1 MNPHMEALGFTLVH
15 FCWQAALIAAAYK
28 LAEMAWPN
36 LKPQARYSLGLAALL
51 AMTLVAV
58 ATFLYEEIRLFQ
70 LAPAVAAAPVPVAVG
85 ENPAFSLSNW
95 LPWLDAVWLIGV
107 IALTFRMITSLCQ
120 VHGLK
125 KHAQAAPIAVQD
137 RFSAA
142 LRRFG
147 LTGKVQVRLHPAI
160 SGPFVVGAFRAVVYL
175 PLSAVT
181 ALSPAQLDA
190 VLSHELE
197 HIRRADYLW
206 NLVQNLIETLF
217 FYHPA
222 VWWIGAKLREQRE
235 LCCDD
240 AAINTCED
248 PITYATALLNL
259 EEQRR
264 GMPGNLAMALN
275 GQGRHELLSRISRI
289 LGEAPDS
296 RLKVRP
302 VAFVLLP
309 AMLLTLT
316 AFAAAPVTEAA
327 GKICPQDTAKKA
339 TLVLA
344 SLQEAIIGK
353 PASDKTPGDTT
364 VSPAEITVPDDQ
376 IEWESQSAA
385 DTIDPDAIAAEAR
398 AEAMKAK
405 ADIANAKNIDID
417 PQALAAEARDD
428 AMKTK
433 AEMERQGIAHS
444 IDPDAIAAQVLAETQ
459 RAKADAARVALAS
472 IEPDAIAAEARAAA
486 VAAKAQYQAHYKD
499 YQAQKEFYKAQH
511 EAYKA
516 QKDAYKGMY
525 KADLKRPKAPLPP
538 LSPLPPVPPL
548 ETPAPLADPAAPVPP
563 AAPLA
568 PLAPLAAV
576 SADWHIETRT
586 APNGKAVAVITAP
599 KGKDNTL
606 AMVTLDQLPNAT
618 PTAIPSPDPR
628 TDVQINVR
636 TRIKVKT
643 DPQVRVTVDTEH

>member
-28 LAEMAWPN
+28 LAEMAWPG
-36 LKPQARYSLGLAALL
+36 LKPQARYTVGLAALL
-51 AMTLVAV
+51 AMTLAAV
-58 ATFLYEEIRLFQ
+58 ATFAYEEIRLFQ
-70 LAPAVAAAPVPVAVG
+70 PAPAIATAAAPVAVG

-107 IALTFRMITSLCQ
+107 IALTFRMITSLYQ

-125 KHAQAAPIAVQD
+125 KHAQPAPIAVQD
-137 RFSAA
+137 LFSAA

-240 AAINTCED
+240 AAIHTCED

-264 GMPGNLAMALN
+264 GTPGNLAMALN

-302 VAFVLLP
+302 VAFVLMP
-309 AMLLTLT
+309 ALLLTLT
-316 AFAAAPVTEAA
+316 AFAAAPAT
-327 GKICPQDTAKKA
+327 KTA
-339 TLVLA
+339 TLALA
-344 SLQEAIIGK
+344 GLQEAVKSK
-353 PASDKTPGDTT
+353 PAADKE
-364 VSPAEITVPDDQ
+364 VIAPAEITVPDEKL
-376 IEWESQSAA
+376 EWDSQSDA
-385 DTIDPDAIAAEAR
+385 DTIDPDAVAAEAR
-398 AEAMKAK
+398 ADALRM
-405 ADIANAKNIDID
+405 DDAKNVDID
-417 PQALAAEARDD
+417 PKALAAQARAD
-428 AMKTK
+428 AIM
-433 AEMERQGIAHS
+433 ANADMEHQGIAHR

-459 RAKADAARVALAS
+459 RAKADAARVAMAS
-472 IEPDAIAAEARAAA
+472 IDPDAIAAEARAAATAAKADAARIAMASIDPNAIAAEARAAA
-486 VAAKAQYQAHYKD
+486 VAAKAQYKSQYKD
-499 YQAQKEFYKAQH
+499 YQAQKEFYKAQR
-511 EAYKA
+511 KA
-516 QKDAYKGMY
+516 Y
-525 KADLKRPKAPLPP
+525 KADLKSLPP
-538 LSPLPPVPPL
+538 LSSFPLVPSV

-568 PLAPLAAV
+568 PLAAV
-576 SADWHIETRT
+576 FADWHIETRT
-586 APNGKAVAVITAP
+586 DS
-599 KGKDNTL
+599 KGKGNTL
-606 AMVTLDQLPNAT
+606 AIVTLDKLPNAT
-618 PTAIPSPDPR
+618 AMAIPSPDPR
-628 TDVQINVR
+628 TDVQINIHSRV
-636 TRIKVKT
+636 KVLA
-643 DPQVRVTVDTEH
+643 DPQVRVTVDTER